1 MTTNLKKVKID
12 GNDVWID
19 AGSLSSVA
27 GLGQTISRTV
37 VHGSLTDTRISED
50 QTTKIGSV
58 SFTVANYD
66 KAGTEQNPAL
76 LFRKLK
82 QQNSTGGCQIDIL
95 SDSGGVDEQH
105 TKCSLMNDLE
115 QNHSPDG
122 SVSFVFQT
130 NPSILTKS

>member
-1 MTTNLKKVKID
+1 MTTNIKKVKID

-19 AGSLSSVA
+19 GNSLTSVA
-27 GLGQTISRTV
+27 GLGQTVSRTV
-37 VHGSLTDTRISED
+37 VNGSLTDTRISED

-58 SFTVANYD
+58 SFTVANND

-95 SDSGGVDEQH
+95 SESGGVDEQH

-115 QNHSPDG
+115 QTHSPDG

>member
-1 MTTNLKKVKID
+1 MTTNIKKVKID

-19 AGSLSSVA
+19 GNSLTSVA
-27 GLGQTISRTV
+27 GLGQTVSRTV
-37 VHGSLTDTRISED
+37 VNGSLTENRISED

-58 SFTVANYD
+58 SFTVANND

-95 SDSGGVDEQH
+95 SESGGVDEQH

-115 QNHSPDG
+115 QTHSPDG

-130 NPSILTKS
+130 HPSILTKS